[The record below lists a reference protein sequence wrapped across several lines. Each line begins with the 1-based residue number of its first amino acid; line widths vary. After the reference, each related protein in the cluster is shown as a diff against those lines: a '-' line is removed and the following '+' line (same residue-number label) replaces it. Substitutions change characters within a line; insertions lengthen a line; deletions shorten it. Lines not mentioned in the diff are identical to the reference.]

1 MATDDKRAAYDAGRY
16 IPEFGHRRLGPLT
29 SDAGSAYMAHKRP
42 RRPSTPWPK
51 ANAFLSQQPAVP
63 NSMSF
68 RWEPFGPVLVGSD

>member
-29 SDAGSAYMAHKRP
+29 SDAGSACMAHKRP

-51 ANAFLSQQPAVP
+51 AN
-63 NSMSF
+63 
-68 RWEPFGPVLVGSD
+68 VGSD